1 MITEEKSHL
10 EDGMQIDP
18 ATRRA
23 IESAGFRIDGDSAIT
38 QLAPGIN
45 VTASGLQHRVSDCAA
60 QKIDPLRVLC
70 AVVENTRKQPIVR
83 AAIAT
88 PGHPTVN
95 VQVKLKDV
103 HLKKAS

>member
-1 MITEEKSHL
+1 MDLT
-10 EDGMQIDP
+10 
-18 ATRRA
+18 TRRT
-23 IESAGFRIDGDSAIT
+23 IEAAGFLIDGDSAIT

-45 VTASGLQHRVSDCAA
+45 VTASGLQHLLADCAA
-60 QKIDPLRVLC
+60 QRIDPVRILS
-70 AVVENTRKQPIVR
+70 AVVENTRNQPVVR

-95 VQVKLKDV
+95 VQINLKDA